1 LSSTC
6 PPATSLRSYEIT
18 LFNCQVV
25 HVETGTVLPQHQ
37 CVVIDHYGRIAHIV
51 PDEKDD
57 DDGDDDDDDSMSR
70 HRWIATSRTSLDCQG
85 GYLIPGF
92 IDCHVHVTGMC
103 VYNLNG
109 VGPSCWVVVLHPHRL
124 MTICTDGALISLEK
138 RSFRFVPPCSYL
150 FVLLLLLQAF
160 TANFGLLEQTSPT
173 YVTAC
178 AIPALEAMLQRGF
191 TTVRDAGGADH
202 GLAQAIEEGYICGP
216 RLLFC
221 GKALSQTGGHGD
233 MRLPGNFAKALSLEG
248 CGCCAGLGRVCDG
261 DAEVRRA
268 VRDEVRKGATHIKV
282 MAGGGVSSPT
292 DRITS
297 TQFSLAE
304 LQAIVEEAS
313 AANLPVMA
321 HAYTSRAILKAVQ
334 AGVTSIEHGNLLTD
348 EAAQVMAHAG
358 TYLVPTLVTYEQ
370 LALHGEAQGLRPE
383 MVAKVYDVLEAGKR
397 SIAIAQRAGVIMCF
411 GTDCLAEMR
420 QAQLREFAL
429 LHDAGM
435 SLVDCLRSATV
446 HAAQLIQRPNEL
458 GCIQVNAIADLIVLR
473 ENPLESIRVYE
484 EWDAQCLAI
493 LKNGK
498 VVRSQR

>member
-1 LSSTC
+1 
-6 PPATSLRSYEIT
+6 
-18 LFNCQVV
+18 
-25 HVETGTVLPQHQ
+25 
-37 CVVIDHYGRIAHIV
+37 
-51 PDEKDD
+51 
-57 DDGDDDDDDSMSR
+57 M
-70 HRWIATSRTSLDCQG
+70 
-85 GYLIPGF
+85 
-92 IDCHVHVTGMC
+92 
-103 VYNLNG
+103 
-109 VGPSCWVVVLHPHRL
+109 
-124 MTICTDGALISLEK
+124 
-138 RSFRFVPPCSYL
+138 
-150 FVLLLLLQAF
+150 LLLIQAF

-173 YVTAC
+173 YVTAR

-191 TTVRDAGGADH
+191 TTVRDAGGADY
-202 GLAQAIEEGYICGP
+202 GLAQAIDEGYICGP

-233 MRLPGNFAKALSLEG
+233 MRLPGNFAKALSFE
-248 CGCCAGLGRVCDG
+248 CCAGLGRVCDG

-297 TQFSLAE
+297 TQFSLSE

-321 HAYTSRAILKAVQ
+321 HAYTSRAIIKAVQ
-334 AGVTSIEHGNLLTD
+334 AGVTSIEHGNLLTE
-348 EAAQVMAHAG
+348 EAARVMAQAG

-370 LALHGEAQGLRPE
+370 LALHGVTQGLRPE
-383 MVAKVYDVLEAGKR
+383 MVAKVYDVLEAGKQ
-397 SIAIAQRAGVIMCF
+397 SIAIAQRAGVTICF

-435 SLVDCLRSATV
+435 SLEDCLRSATV
-446 HAAQLIQRPNEL
+446 HAAQLIQRPDEL
-458 GCIQVNAIADLIVLR
+458 GCIQVGAIADLLLLR
-473 ENPLESIRVYE
+473 ENPLDSIRVYE
-484 EWDAQCLAI
+484 DWDVQCLGI

-498 VVRSQR
+498 VVRSQRQ